1 MLSDSCGRAKGTVSR
16 FATVRR
22 TSGNGLRAKKSSHDP
37 PRGRGDCME
46 ANVALNVFGGVRDY
60 VPSRAITRDSD
71 DVRSAVV
78 IVDGDV
84 SARESLERLIRTAGW
99 EP

>member
-1 MLSDSCGRAKGTVSR
+1 
-16 FATVRR
+16 
-22 TSGNGLRAKKSSHDP
+22 
-37 PRGRGDCME
+37 ME

-60 VPSRAITRDSD
+60 LPNRAITRDSD
-71 DVRSAVV
+71 DVKSAVV

-99 EP
+99 EPGGEPAEPTIAACSYARA